1 MAIQGTTYAAPVQ
14 VNGYTCRDCT
24 DVGLAQKNIDP
35 RHPKSGPD
43 NADAVSDPS
52 RSIAD
57 PVKIAAAR
65 RAAGARAQVTI
76 GYGATGPIQGTAEP
90 GQLVSVNA

>member
-14 VNGYTCRDCT
+14 VNGYMCRDCT

-35 RHPKSGPD
+35 EHPKSGPG

-52 RSIAD
+52 RTTAD
-57 PVKIAAAR
+57 PVMIAAAR
-65 RAAGARAQVTI
+65 RAAEARAQVTV
-76 GYGATGPIQGTAEP
+76 GYSPGGAISGSAEP
-90 GQLVSVNA
+90 GQLFSLRA